1 MKIYK
6 FFSPTCGPCKVLE
19 LSFQKIG
26 IEYKN
31 IDATLD
37 ENESIL
43 NKFNV
48 TTVPVVIKTDDN
60 DIELKRFHGVKTAQQ
75 LKDWI
80 NAD

>member
-1 MKIYK
+1 M
-6 FFSPTCGPCKVLE
+6 FWFS
-19 LSFQKIG
+19 
-26 IEYKN
+26 
-31 IDATLD
+31 

-60 DIELKRFHGVKTAQQ
+60 AIELKRFHGVKTAQQ